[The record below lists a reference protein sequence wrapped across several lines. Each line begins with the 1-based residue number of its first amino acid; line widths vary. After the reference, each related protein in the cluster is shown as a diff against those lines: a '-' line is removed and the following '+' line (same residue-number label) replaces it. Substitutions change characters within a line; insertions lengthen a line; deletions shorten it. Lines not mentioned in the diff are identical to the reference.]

1 LKIQMRTSFTLAAL
15 AATYL
20 TSTVEA
26 GNIFRMLQD
35 E

>member
-1 LKIQMRTSFTLAAL
+1 LAAL